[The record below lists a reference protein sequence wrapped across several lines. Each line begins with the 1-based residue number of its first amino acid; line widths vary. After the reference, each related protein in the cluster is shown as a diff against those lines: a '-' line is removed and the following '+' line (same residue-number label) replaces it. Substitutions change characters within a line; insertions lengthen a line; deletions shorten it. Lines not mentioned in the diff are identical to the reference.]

1 MKKLAIF
8 AIVAIVGCV
17 PSNHPGRPSTNEG
30 VRVDFYSGG
39 YHRKWMASSDVV
51 FNGNS
56 GYYFSDTNGDFIR
69 ITGNVVVTHPGGGN
83 DYGKTVE

>member
-8 AIVAIVGCV
+8 ALLAIVGCI
-17 PSNHPGRPSTNEG
+17 PSNHPERPSTNEG

-39 YHRKWMASSDVV
+39 YHREWMASSGVIS
-51 FNGNS
+51 NGNA
-56 GYYFSDTNGDFIR
+56 GTYFSDTNGDFIR
-69 ITGNVVVTHPGGGN
+69 IVGNVVVTHLGGN